1 MQEVYEKNEN
11 VEYVKQKKPR
21 NDPDQMGRDED
32 QYEEDDFEDEKLSE
46 NTEDIDIDKELVQQF
61 IDKDEAYEE

>member
-1 MQEVYEKNEN
+1 
-11 VEYVKQKKPR
+11 
-21 NDPDQMGRDED
+21 MGRDED